1 MKRAGLRS
9 IRRAALGSARASDRQ
24 GLRWCATGRIRTTNN
39 ARYPP
44 LDEGALITRSEA
56 NAVVFFLVV

>member
-9 IRRAALGSARASDRQ
+9 IRRAADRQ

-56 NAVVFFLVV
+56 NAVVFFLVVLRGGQS